1 MIFTAINDNR
11 AEAIA
16 DARANI
22 AFYTQSPQYLRY
34 FEAIGFGTEAR
45 AIQGAFAV
53 QDYEAM
59 AKSCPDEMVSA
70 ITILGS
76 ADAVRAQVAER
87 AIHANSITPVVPQFG
102 IAPEKAALY
111 RQRIADL
118 FYG

>member
-1 MIFTAINDNR
+1 MIFTIINPNR

-34 FEAIGFGTEAR
+34 FTEIGFGAEAQSIQAAFARQDYDAMAR
-45 AIQGAFAV
+45 A
-53 QDYEAM
+53 
-59 AKSCPDEMVSA
+59 CPDDMVSA

-76 ADAVRAQVAER
+76 VDDVRTQIAER
-87 AIHANSITPVVPQFG
+87 AAYANSITPVVPQFG
-102 IAPEKAALY
+102 VEPEKAAMY
-111 RQRIADL
+111 RKRIAET